1 MSRPDYVTHTPQDAA
16 RYERHNSVD
25 DYDDP
30 GPFLLERDEPD
41 DWMAAVMADEPQ
53 DAA

>member
-1 MSRPDYVTHTPQDAA
+1 VSRADVFTNTPEDAA
-16 RYERHNSVD
+16 RYERHNAVD

-30 GPFLLERDEPD
+30 GPILLERDEPD

>member
-1 MSRPDYVTHTPQDAA
+1 MSRPDLITNTVTDAA
-16 RYERHNSVD
+16 RYERHNAID

-30 GPFLLERDEPD
+30 GPILLQRDEPD